1 MGKRYL
7 IIALM
12 LLLPQIVLAAPNATI
27 NTDKSQIEKGES
39 VTATVTL
46 DDAAAWNIE
55 IKGSGAASCSK
66 READVTIDAKSTTK
80 EFTLSCMSTKKGTI
94 TFEVTG
100 DITSG
105 TAETKDISITKNV
118 TVIKASSDKFNIWLI
133 ILVIVAIS
141 IILIVFLLNKK
152 KNKKDENDNIHSNM
166 NVGLNKKKEIDLE
179 DIE

>member
-1 MGKRYL
+1 MKLKIKMNKDFEKSMQALAVKYGEDFEYL
-7 IIALM
+7 NGFHETQTNFSDFIDGF
-12 LLLPQIVLAAPNATI
+12 V
-27 NTDKSQIEKGES
+27 DKK
-39 VTATVTL
+39 V
-46 DDAAAWNIE
+46 
-55 IKGSGAASCSK
+55 
-66 READVTIDAKSTTK
+66 ADVTIDAKSTTK